1 MVLVLRE
8 FSSRELG
15 ENRVTR
21 RCGAERGGV

>member
-15 ENRVTR
+15 ENRVMM